1 MFEARGINHKKI
13 RDKWSGKER
22 ERERETERETERQRE
37 RQRQR
42 DRTDVKE
49 INNSI
54 RLSFISVVFVFKSG
68 VDTWS
73 MPGECTFCASN
84 FNASVTLGSNV
95 AFLFAFLQCKW
106 T

>member
-1 MFEARGINHKKI
+1 MV
-13 RDKWSGKER
+13 
-22 ERERETERETERQRE
+22 RQRE
-37 RQRQR
+37 RVRERQRKGKR

-54 RLSFISVVFVFKSG
+54 RLFFIWVVFVFKSG

-84 FNASVTLGSNV
+84 CNASVTFGSNVV
-95 AFLFAFLQCKW
+95 AFLFALLEYKW
-106 T
+106 NF